1 MDKYICCAVVENKHD
16 YTSQLSVAKITTIFH
31 VKRHAENFC
40 QIIKDLTPV
49 FFSVGT
55 MDIDDHLLEML
66 LSPNPPIDVSIT
78 PETLEDIVEFKKTNE
93 WKYNSNSRYR
103 ELLKSIV
110 MCGKLDGEPRDKF
123 LNHIDDLTDFS
134 DNRVPNI
141 TNMIKSWEIT
151 RNDIINAVMNSGKL
165 LLELDILLQV
175 PGGSARLCPGFTMA
189 SLAEH
194 KEVLDNWKKST
205 PGNSEISRSEG
216 YRRRMNTV
224 DSLLNRPH
232 MKLYRPIDNADPQ
245 LERDVQALLAS
256 RHSPDGVDPEL
267 LERVKGYSILDSS
280 AAQPFNCDN
289 TIADEYRDDFAG
301 DVLNV
306 FPINVKGTTIEDPR
320 LPLSLIPSDRIERV
334 KEDNLIAQEHF
345 RLARKLKDESTEI
358 SVDVPDEVLG
368 ELNLTHN
375 LSELQALSAK
385 HHLPEGD
392 SDPVFTNR
400 ERMIWKAIYNT
411 WSSEN
416 HSHGMIYGCS
426 IHTMISHMD
435 LEYRDGEDD
444 HRRSISPYN
453 IHHTELRTVIGK
465 AIVFGWMKT
474 TINRFNDQ
482 RMYCLY
488 HNRKRFR
495 NKENTEWALKRTGHM
510 IDSFEHY
517 GEDERDARYIEHERG
532 YSSIEEY
539 VKLPFDAR

>member
-1 MDKYICCAVVENKHD
+1 MDKYICCAVVENKRD

-49 FFSVGT
+49 LFSVGT

-103 ELLKSIV
+103 ELLKSIA
-110 MCGKLDGEPRDKF
+110 MCGKLDGEPRDKL
-123 LNHIDDLTDFS
+123 LNHIDNLTDFS

-165 LLELDILLQV
+165 LHELDILLQV

-189 SLAEH
+189 SLAED
-194 KEVLDNWKKST
+194 KEALDNWKKST
-205 PGNSEISRSEG
+205 PGNSEIGRSEG

-245 LERDVQALLAS
+245 LERDVQALLVS

-320 LPLSLIPSDRIERV
+320 LPLPLIPSDIIERV
-334 KEDNLIAQEHF
+334 KEDNLIMAMKRGIF
-345 RLARKLKDESTEI
+345 
-358 SVDVPDEVLG
+358 
-368 ELNLTHN
+368 
-375 LSELQALSAK
+375 
-385 HHLPEGD
+385 
-392 SDPVFTNR
+392 DPVFTNR

-411 WSSEN
+411 WSSVD

-426 IHTMISHMD
+426 IHTLISHMD
-435 LEYRDGEDD
+435 WEYRDGENDR
-444 HRRSISPYN
+444 RRSIPPYN